1 MATEQE
7 VKIEKTPKKRGR
19 PKKEV
24 GETPVKKET
33 KPKKPKNPPKKRLSE
48 QEIQEWDDLYQ
59 YVKISV
65 MGYSPDQALPRQW
78 ALRLKGMLV
87 NKYMETYSIEDS
99 ANYSYVTILNTFKY
113 SMPEIK
119 KAFRSVNFKDENHKF
134 NLVMKIVERNI
145 NTVYVREKAVEK
157 AKEKIETLDMSAME
171 YKGAEYQKKTEKTS
185 NRLDELW

>member
-24 GETPVKKET
+24 GETPKKET

-65 MGYSPDQALPRQW
+65 MGYNPDQALPRQW

-157 AKEKIETLDMSAME
+157 AKEKIETLDMSVME